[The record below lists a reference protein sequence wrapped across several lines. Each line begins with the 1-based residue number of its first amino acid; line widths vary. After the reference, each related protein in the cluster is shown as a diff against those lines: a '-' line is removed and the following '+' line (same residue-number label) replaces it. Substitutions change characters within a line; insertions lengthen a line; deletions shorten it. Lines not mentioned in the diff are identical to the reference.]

1 MTLLFDFGGVLVDL
15 DRQRVEAA
23 FDHIGFNIRPYLGT
37 YKQAGI
43 FSQLE
48 QGRISI
54 HEFCNGIRA
63 LSQQSGDALQ
73 LLTDEAIVAAW
84 QSYLTEVPT
93 ERLDMLLKIKQHYS
107 INVLSNTNTV
117 HWQTAKDTFFR
128 YKGLNVKSFFDHIF
142 LSCDLGVEKPDPL
155 IFSKVVE
162 GLQVP
167 AHDIL
172 FFDDSEV
179 NCQAARNC
187 GLQALVAP
195 AGSEWFKYFDD
206 YGKLHP
212 SYIQA

>member
-23 FDHIGFNIRPYLGT
+23 FDRIGFNIRPYLGT
-37 YKQAGI
+37 YRQAGI

-117 HWQTAKDTFFR
+117 HWQMAKDTFFR
-128 YKGLNVKSFFDHIF
+128 YKGLNVENFFDHIF

>member
-23 FDHIGFNIRPYLGT
+23 FDRIGFNIRPYLGT

-117 HWQTAKDTFFR
+117 HWQMAKDTFFR
-128 YKGLNVKSFFDHIF
+128 YKGLNVENFFDHIF

-212 SYIQA
+212 SYVQA

>member
-37 YKQAGI
+37 YKQAGM

-54 HEFCNGIRA
+54 HEFCNGIRT
-63 LSQQSGDALQ
+63 LSQQQGDALQ

-107 INVLSNTNTV
+107 INVLSNTNVV
-117 HWQTAKDTFFR
+117 HWQMAEDTFFR

-142 LSCDLGVEKPDPL
+142 LSCELGVEKPDPL

>member
-23 FDHIGFNIRPYLGT
+23 FDRIGFNIRPYLGT

-63 LSQQSGDALQ
+63 LSQQLGDALQ

-117 HWQTAKDTFFR
+117 HWQMAKDTFFR
-128 YKGLNVKSFFDHIF
+128 YKGLNVENFFDHIF

>member
-23 FDHIGFNIRPYLGT
+23 FDRIGFNIRPYLGT

-117 HWQTAKDTFFR
+117 HWQMAKDTFFR
-128 YKGLNVKSFFDHIF
+128 YKGLNVENFFDHIF

>member
-23 FDHIGFNIRPYLGT
+23 FDRIGFNIRPYLGT

-63 LSQQSGDALQ
+63 LSQQLGDALQ
-73 LLTDEAIVAAW
+73 LLTDEAIVAAC

-117 HWQTAKDTFFR
+117 HWQMAKDTFFR
-128 YKGLNVKSFFDHIF
+128 YKGLNVENFFDHIF

>member
-93 ERLDMLLKIKQHYS
+93 ERLDMLLKMSGSGFSTPKSHDKKMWS
-107 INVLSNTNTV
+107 KKLLTLS
-117 HWQTAKDTFFR
+117 
-128 YKGLNVKSFFDHIF
+128 
-142 LSCDLGVEKPDPL
+142 PL
-155 IFSKVVE
+155 
-162 GLQVP
+162 
-167 AHDIL
+167 
-172 FFDDSEV
+172 
-179 NCQAARNC
+179 
-187 GLQALVAP
+187 
-195 AGSEWFKYFDD
+195 
-206 YGKLHP
+206 
-212 SYIQA
+212 

>member
-1 MTLLFDFGGVLVDL
+1 M
-15 DRQRVEAA
+15 
-23 FDHIGFNIRPYLGT
+23 
-37 YKQAGI
+37 
-43 FSQLE
+43 
-48 QGRISI
+48 
-54 HEFCNGIRA
+54 
-63 LSQQSGDALQ
+63 
-73 LLTDEAIVAAW
+73 
-84 QSYLTEVPT
+84 
-93 ERLDMLLKIKQHYS
+93 
-107 INVLSNTNTV
+107 
-117 HWQTAKDTFFR
+117 AKNTFFR
-128 YKGLNVKSFFDHIF
+128 YKGLNVENFFDHIF

>member
-23 FDHIGFNIRPYLGT
+23 FDRIGFNIRPYLGT

-117 HWQTAKDTFFR
+117 HWQMAKDTFFR
-128 YKGLNVKSFFDHIF
+128 YKGHNVENFFDHIF
-142 LSCDLGVEKPDPL
+142 LSCDLGVEKPDSL

>member
-23 FDHIGFNIRPYLGT
+23 FDRIGFNIRPYLGT
-37 YKQAGI
+37 YRQAGI

-107 INVLSNTNTV
+107 INVLSNTNRV
-117 HWQTAKDTFFR
+117 HWQMAKDTFFR
-128 YKGLNVKSFFDHIF
+128 YKGLNVENFFDHIF

-179 NCQAARNC
+179 NCQAARNY

>member
-23 FDHIGFNIRPYLGT
+23 FDRIGFNIRPYLGT
-37 YKQAGI
+37 YRQAGI

-63 LSQQSGDALQ
+63 LSQQSSDALQ

-107 INVLSNTNTV
+107 INVLSNTNRV
-117 HWQTAKDTFFR
+117 HWQMAKDTFFR
-128 YKGLNVKSFFDHIF
+128 YKGLNVENFFDHIF
-142 LSCDLGVEKPDPL
+142 LSCELGVEKPDPL

>member
-23 FDHIGFNIRPYLGT
+23 FDRIGFNIRPYLGT

-63 LSQQSGDALQ
+63 LSQQLGDALQ

-84 QSYLTEVPT
+84 LSYLTEVPT

-117 HWQTAKDTFFR
+117 HWQMAKVTFFR
-128 YKGLNVKSFFDHIF
+128 YKGLNVENFFDHIF

>member
-23 FDHIGFNIRPYLGT
+23 FDRIGFNIRPYLGT

-63 LSQQSGDALQ
+63 LSQQSSDALQ

-117 HWQTAKDTFFR
+117 HWQMAKDTFFR
-128 YKGLNVKSFFDHIF
+128 YKGLNVENFFDHIF

>member
-23 FDHIGFNIRPYLGT
+23 FDRIGFNIRPYLGT

-63 LSQQSGDALQ
+63 LSQQQGDALQ

-93 ERLDMLLKIKQHYS
+93 ERLDMLLKVKQHYS
-107 INVLSNTNTV
+107 VNVLSNTNVV
-117 HWQTAKDTFFR
+117 HWQMAEDTFFR
-128 YKGLNVKSFFDHIF
+128 YKGLGVNDFFDHTF
-142 LSCDLGVEKPDPL
+142 LSCELGVEKPDPL
-155 IFSKVVE
+155 IFNKVVE
-162 GLQVP
+162 GLHVP

-179 NCQAARNC
+179 NCQAARDC
-187 GLQALVAP
+187 GLQALIAP

-206 YGKLHP
+206 YGKLHL
-212 SYIQA
+212 SFLQA

>member
-23 FDHIGFNIRPYLGT
+23 FDRIRFNIRPYLGT

-63 LSQQSGDALQ
+63 LSQQLGDALQ

-117 HWQTAKDTFFR
+117 HWQMAKDTFFR
-128 YKGLNVKSFFDHIF
+128 YKGLNVENFFDHIF

>member
-23 FDHIGFNIRPYLGT
+23 FDRIGFNIRPYLGT

-63 LSQQSGDALQ
+63 LSQQLGDALQ

-117 HWQTAKDTFFR
+117 HWQMAKDTFFR
-128 YKGLNVKSFFDHIF
+128 YKGLNVENFFDHIF

-206 YGKLHP
+206 YGKLPP

>member
-23 FDHIGFNIRPYLGT
+23 FDRIGFNIRPYLGT

-117 HWQTAKDTFFR
+117 HWQMAKDTFFR
-128 YKGLNVKSFFDHIF
+128 YKGHNVENFFDHIF

>member
-23 FDHIGFNIRPYLGT
+23 FDRIGFNIRPYLGT
-37 YKQAGI
+37 YRQAGI

-63 LSQQSGDALQ
+63 LSQQSSDALQ

-107 INVLSNTNTV
+107 INVLSNTNRV
-117 HWQTAKDTFFR
+117 HWQMAKDTFFR
-128 YKGLNVKSFFDHIF
+128 YKGLNVENFFDHIF
-142 LSCDLGVEKPDPL
+142 LSCELGVEKPDPL

-206 YGKLHP
+206 YGKLHL
-212 SYIQA
+212 SYLQA

>member
-23 FDHIGFNIRPYLGT
+23 FDRIGFNIRPYLGT
-37 YKQAGI
+37 YRQAGI

-63 LSQQSGDALQ
+63 LSQQSSDALQ

-107 INVLSNTNTV
+107 INVLSNTNRV
-117 HWQTAKDTFFR
+117 HWQMAKDTFFR
-128 YKGLNVKSFFDHIF
+128 YKGHNVENFFDHIF